1 MQPVKEENNN
11 NSGNT
16 LRTVIIR
23 DTFMISL
30 LCFKEFVNGKNNIAE
45 IKQFR

>member
-16 LRTVIIR
+16 LRTAIFR
-23 DTFMISL
+23 DIFMISL
-30 LCFKEFVNGKNNIAE
+30 LCSKEFVNGKNNIAE
-45 IKQFR
+45 M